1 MKIDTLVLSGGGPS
15 GVAYF
20 GIFKSLFENNIINEN
35 LDDIKEIITTSAG
48 IFPSV
53 CLLIKFKIDLC
64 KEVVMNYDLLKLLD
78 HDNLKIDDF
87 LVDFGFFSTDGIG
100 LFIKKIIKNKLKI
113 EDITLKELYEYSNVK
128 LTVKV
133 FNATKKQL
141 EYISYETDPDLSLIK
156 LVQMTTAIP
165 GFFKPVKYNDCLYV
179 DGGLRGHFPIEV
191 CKSDN
196 YLGLFIKGG
205 TVSKIEILELF
216 PISEFIYSLMI
227 NQDQTVY
234 DIKNDKIDKRIIYA
248 QIDFGLNFDMK
259 KEDKEKLI
267 TKGFE
272 ITEKHINQYINQ
284 HLEIN
289 KV

>member
-20 GIFKSLFENNIINEN
+20 GIFKSLFEKNIINEN
-35 LDDIKEIITTSAG
+35 LDGINEIITTSAG

-53 CLLIKFKIDLC
+53 CLLIKFKLELC
-64 KEVVMNYDLLKLLD
+64 KEIVMNYDLTKLLD
-78 HDNLKIDDF
+78 IDNLTIDDF
-87 LVDFGFFSTDGIG
+87 LVDFGFFSNDKIG
-100 LFIKKIIKNKLKI
+100 EFVQNILKHKLKR
-113 EDITLKELYEYSNVK
+113 DDLTLKELYDYNNIK

-165 GFFKPVKYNDCLYV
+165 GFFKPVKYNDYLYV

-191 CKSDN
+191 CESEN
-196 YLGLFIKGG
+196 YLGLFIRGG
-205 TVSKIEILELF
+205 TVSKSGILELL
-216 PISEFIYSLMI
+216 PILEFIYSLMI

-234 DIKNDKIDKRIIYA
+234 DIKNNKINKRIIYC
-248 QIDFGLNFDMK
+248 QIDYGLNFEMK
-259 KEDKEKLI
+259 KEDKLKLI
-267 TKGFE
+267 NKGYE
-272 ITEKHINQYINQ
+272 LTNNHINQ
-284 HLEIN
+284 HLEKD

>member
-1 MKIDTLVLSGGGPS
+1 MKIDTLILSGGGPS
-15 GVAYF
+15 GVSYF
-20 GIFKSLFENNIINEN
+20 GIFQSLFEKNIINEN
-35 LDDIKEIITTSAG
+35 LDGIDEIITTSAG

-53 CLLIKFKIDLC
+53 CLLIKFKIELC
-64 KEVVMNYDLLKLLD
+64 KEIVMNYDLMKLID
-78 HDNLKIDDF
+78 HENLTIDDF
-87 LVDFGFFSTDGIG
+87 LVDFGFFSTDKIG
-100 LFIKKIIKNKLKI
+100 QFVQNILKHKLKKD
-113 EDITLKELYEYSNVK
+113 DITLKELYDYNNTK

-141 EYISYETDPDLSLIK
+141 EYISHETDPDLSLIK

-196 YLGLFIKGG
+196 YLGLFIRGG
-205 TVSKIEILELF
+205 TVPKNGVLEMF
-216 PISEFIYSLMI
+216 PILEFIYSLMI

-234 DIKNDKIDKRIIYA
+234 DIKNNKINKRIIYCK
-248 QIDFGLNFDMK
+248 IDYGLNFDMK
-259 KEDKEKLI
+259 KEDKLKLI
-267 TKGFE
+267 NMGYELTNN
-272 ITEKHINQYINQ
+272 HINL
-284 HLEIN
+284 HLVKD

>member
-20 GIFKSLFENNIINEN
+20 GIFQSLFENNIINEN
-35 LDDIKEIITTSAG
+35 LDGIKEIITTSAG

-53 CLLIKFKIDLC
+53 CLLIKFKLELC
-64 KEVVMNYDLLKLLD
+64 REIVMNYDLFKLLD
-78 HDNLKIDDF
+78 HEDLKIDDF
-87 LVDFGFFSTDGIG
+87 LVDFGFFSTEGCG
-100 LFIKKIIKNKLKI
+100 SFIKKIIKNKLKV
-113 EDITLKELYEYSNVK
+113 EDITLKELYEYNNVK
-128 LTVKV
+128 LIVKV

-141 EYISYETDPDLSLIK
+141 EYISHETDPDLSVSK

-191 CKSDN
+191 CESKN
-196 YLGLFIKGG
+196 YLGLFIRGG
-205 TVSKIEILELF
+205 TVSKIEILEIF
-216 PISEFIYSLMI
+216 PILEFIYSLMI

-234 DIKNDKIDKRIIYA
+234 DIQNNKIDKRIIYA
-248 QIDFGLNFDMK
+248 EIGYGLKFDMNK
-259 KEDKEKLI
+259 TDKEKI
-267 TKGFE
+267 MNKGYE
-272 ITEKHINQYINQ
+272 ITQNHINQ